1 MVTPWGTYVILDLE
15 DKPWGTNPERDHAK
29 MSYIVTDPQELQ
41 NYFQVA
47 EKNLRRSRIYLSERE
62 FLKSI
67 VLMAISAASPLSL
80 QGREQERENLS
91 SNARWALRQ
100 LQKKTHKKEYRLLDT
115 WLDNFTRDRS

>member
-1 MVTPWGTYVILDLE
+1 
-15 DKPWGTNPERDHAK
+15 